1 MNEIWILMSLGTEII
16 LPMEPRVKSGT
27 VCRENLMYADWV
39 NCPEKWNICIRF
51 SKLYESKL
59 SLLGEQ
65 HNEWFQG
72 MVGVRIRAQKAGQTQ
87 ELRKLPDDWQNL
99 VALLSELWAFLLHR
113 TVALAHFHVS
123 VWLWFLWISK
133 LKKHGNGQGG
143 DLYVLARGQ
152 FLCPFYS
159 CQVSGKIWGF
169 PSCNLN
175 MGCYFVASFFQ
186 TLSVSNLKWAGVNC
200 SNNKRSII
208 LSLRALVTLYLQRKT
223 RLLALTLI
231 PTTL

>member
-1 MNEIWILMSLGTEII
+1 
-16 LPMEPRVKSGT
+16 
-27 VCRENLMYADWV
+27 MYADWV
-39 NCPEKWNICIRF
+39 NCPEKWNICIKF

-59 SLLGEQ
+59 SLRGEQ
-65 HNEWFQG
+65 QNEWFQD
-72 MVGVRIRAQKAGQTQ
+72 MVGCKNQGSEGWADTGIQ
-87 ELRKLPDDWQNL
+87 EAAWWL
-99 VALLSELWAFLLHR
+99 AESCGFTLWVVSFLLHR
-113 TVALAHFHVS
+113 TDALTHFHVS
-123 VWLWFLWISK
+123 IWLWFLWISK
-133 LKKHGNGQGG
+133 LKKHGNGQGW

-159 CQVSGKIWGF
+159 CQVSVKIWGF

-175 MGCYFVASFFQ
+175 TGCYFVASFFQ
-186 TLSVSNLKWAGVNC
+186 TLSVSNLKWASVNC

-223 RLLALTLI
+223 RLLALTLM